1 MSNATATAEKT
12 ANKGNVLA
20 LVKKDVVDVV
30 GKKVQEFVSRGEL
43 HLPTNYSVENAMK
56 SAWLI
61 LQNTVDKDKRPV
73 LQVCTRDSIAN
84 ALLDMAVQGLNPAK
98 KQGYFIA
105 YGNQLVFQRSYF
117 GTMAVT
123 KRVAGA
129 KEIFAEVVYKGDE
142 FEYTIQRGN
151 KIITKHVQRIEN
163 VAPENIVAAYCT
175 IIFDNDRQFTD
186 VMAWAEIQKAW
197 SKSKLDPKKEGST
210 HKEFAQ
216 EMARKTVINRAC
228 KRYLNSSDD
237 GSLLMHHVNR
247 ADEILAEAEVEAE
260 IAENANTEMIDIEAE
275 YELLEDGGEDGEE
288 DAEAENAE
296 DRPADEKKP
305 AEKPKQQQKIQQTKQ
320 QTMFEGPGF

>member
-1 MSNATATAEKT
+1 M
-12 ANKGNVLA
+12 ANELA
-20 LVKKDVVDVV
+20 LIKKDVVDVV

-43 HLPTNYSVENAMK
+43 HLPPNYSVENAMK

-105 YGNQLVFQRSYF
+105 YGRQLVFQRSYF

-129 KEIFAEVVYKGDE
+129 KDIFAEVVYKGDE
-142 FEYTIQRGN
+142 FEYTIKNGN
-151 KIITKHVQRIEN
+151 KYITKHIQRIEN
-163 VAPENIVAAYCT
+163 VDPDNIVAAYCT
-175 IIFDNDRQFTD
+175 IIFDDDRQFTD
-186 VMAWAEIQKAW
+186 IMTWAEIQKAW
-197 SKSKLDPKKEGST
+197 SKSKMNPDKEGST

-237 GSLLMHHVNR
+237 GSLLMYHVNR
-247 ADEILAEAEVEAE
+247 ADEVAAEAEVEAE
-260 IAENANTEMIDIEAE
+260 IEENANQELIDIDAD
-275 YELLEDGGEDGEE
+275 YELLDEGADTEE
-288 DAEAENAE
+288 SAE
-296 DRPADEKKP
+296 DTEEQPADKLKQEKKQ
-305 AEKPKQQQKIQQTKQ
+305 AQHQTIFK
-320 QTMFEGPGF
+320 EGPGF

>member
-1 MSNATATAEKT
+1 M
-12 ANKGNVLA
+12 ANELA
-20 LVKKDVVDVV
+20 LIKKDVVDVV

-43 HLPTNYSVENAMK
+43 HLPPNYSVENAMK

-73 LQVCTRDSIAN
+73 LQACTRDSIAN

-105 YGNQLVFQRSYF
+105 YGRQLVFQRSYF

-129 KEIFAEVVYKGDE
+129 KDIFAELVYKGDE
-142 FEYTIQRGN
+142 FEYTIHRGN
-151 KIITKHVQRIEN
+151 KVITKHVQRIEN
-163 VAPENIVAAYCT
+163 VDPDNIVAAYCT
-175 IIFDNDRQFTD
+175 IVFDDDRHFTD
-186 VMAWAEIQKAW
+186 IMTWQEIQKAW
-197 SKSKLDPKKEGST
+197 SKSKMNPEKEGST

-237 GSLLMHHVNR
+237 GSLLMYHVNR
-247 ADEILAEAEVEAE
+247 ADEVATEAEVEAE
-260 IAENANTEMIDIEAE
+260 IEENANQELIDIE
-275 YELLEDGGEDGEE
+275 YEV
-288 DAEAENAE
+288 
-296 DRPADEKKP
+296 ADEEPEVEEKAAEEPKERKP
-305 AEKPKQQQKIQQTKQ
+305 EEPKQERKQEGKQKTI
-320 QTMFEGPGF
+320 FEEGPGF

>member
-1 MSNATATAEKT
+1 MSTATAT
-12 ANKGNVLA
+12 NKGNALA
-20 LVKKDVVDVV
+20 LIKKDVVDVV

-43 HLPTNYSVENAMK
+43 HLPPNYSVENAMK

-105 YGNQLVFQRSYF
+105 YGKQLVFQRSYF

-129 KEIFAEVVYKGDE
+129 KDIFAEIVYKGDE
-142 FEYTIQRGN
+142 FEYTIHRGN
-151 KIITKHVQRIEN
+151 KVITKHVQRIEN
-163 VAPENIVAAYCT
+163 VNPDNIVAAYCT
-175 IIFDNDRQFTD
+175 IVFDDDRQFTD
-186 VMAWAEIQKAW
+186 IMTWAEIQKAW
-197 SKSKLDPKKEGST
+197 SKSKMNPDKEGST

-237 GSLLMHHVNR
+237 GSLLMYHVNR
-247 ADEILAEAEVEAE
+247 ADEVAAEAEVEAE
-260 IAENANTEMIDIEAE
+260 IEENANQEIIDVEFEVMDEEPEVEEKATEEPKE
-275 YELLEDGGEDGEE
+275 RKPEE
-288 DAEAENAE
+288 
-296 DRPADEKKP
+296 
-305 AEKPKQQQKIQQTKQ
+305 PKQERKQEGKQKTI
-320 QTMFEGPGF
+320 FEEGPGF

>member
-1 MSNATATAEKT
+1 MSTATAT
-12 ANKGNVLA
+12 NKGNALA

-43 HLPTNYSVENAMK
+43 HLPPNYSVENAMK

-61 LQNTVDKDKRPV
+61 LQNTFDKDKRPV
-73 LQVCTRDSIAN
+73 LQACTRDSIAN

-105 YGNQLVFQRSYF
+105 YGKQLVFQRSYF

-129 KEIFAEVVYKGDE
+129 KDIFAEIVYKGDE
-142 FEYTIQRGN
+142 FEYTIHRGN
-151 KIITKHVQRIEN
+151 KVITKHVQRIEN
-163 VAPENIVAAYCT
+163 VDPDNIVAAYCT
-175 IIFDNDRQFTD
+175 IVFDDDRQFTD
-186 VMAWAEIQKAW
+186 VMTWPEIQKAW
-197 SKSKLDPKKEGST
+197 SKSKMNPDKEGST

-237 GSLLMHHVNR
+237 GSLLMYHVNR
-247 ADEILAEAEVEAE
+247 ADEVAAEAEIEAE
-260 IAENANTEMIDIEAE
+260 IEESANQELIDVE
-275 YELLEDGGEDGEE
+275 YEIEDEGPTIEE
-288 DAEAENAE
+288 ATEEPKE
-296 DRPADEKKP
+296 EKPAD
-305 AEKPKQQQKIQQTKQ
+305 KPKQEKKQVQQQTI
-320 QTMFEGPGF
+320 FEEGPGF

>member
-1 MSNATATAEKT
+1 M
-12 ANKGNVLA
+12 ANELA

-30 GKKVQEFVSRGEL
+30 GKKVQEFVARGEL
-43 HLPTNYSVENAMK
+43 HLPLNYSVENAMK

-73 LQVCTRDSIAN
+73 LQVCTKDSIAN

-105 YGNQLVFQRSYF
+105 YGKQLVFQRSYF

-129 KEIFAEVVYKGDE
+129 KDIFAEIVCKGDE
-142 FEYTIQRGN
+142 FEYQIKNGN
-151 KIITKHVQRIEN
+151 KYITKHIQKIEN
-163 VAPENIVAAYCT
+163 VDPNNIVAAYCT
-175 IIFDNDRQFTD
+175 IVFDDDRQFTD
-186 VMAWAEIQKAW
+186 IMTWAEIQKAW
-197 SKSKLDPKKEGST
+197 SKSKMNPEKEGST

-237 GSLLMHHVNR
+237 GSLLMYHVNH
-247 ADEILAEAEVEAE
+247 ADEIAAEAEVEAE
-260 IAENANTEMIDIEAE
+260 IEENANQELIDVEYEPVEDEEENNTEAE
-275 YELLEDGGEDGEE
+275 EQVDED
-288 DAEAENAE
+288 
-296 DRPADEKKP
+296 KS
-305 AEKPKQQQKIQQTKQ
+305 AEKPKQEKKTQQGRQQA
-320 QTMFEGPGF
+320 MFEEGPVF

>member
-1 MSNATATAEKT
+1 MSN
-12 ANKGNVLA
+12 NNLA
-20 LVKKDVVDVV
+20 LIKKDVVDVV

-43 HLPTNYSVENAMK
+43 HLPPNYSVENAMK

-73 LQVCTRDSIAN
+73 LQVCTKDSIAN

-105 YGNQLVFQRSYF
+105 YGRQLVFQRSYF

-129 KEIFAEVVYKGDE
+129 KDIFAEVVYKGDE
-142 FEYTIQRGN
+142 FEYTIHRGN
-151 KIITKHVQRIEN
+151 KVITKHIQRIEN
-163 VAPENIVAAYCT
+163 VDPGNIVAAYCT
-175 IIFDNDRQFTD
+175 IVFDDDRQFTD
-186 VMAWAEIQKAW
+186 IMTWQEIQKAW
-197 SKSKLDPKKEGST
+197 SKSKNNPDREGST

-237 GSLLMHHVNR
+237 GSLLMYHVNR
-247 ADEILAEAEVEAE
+247 ADEVAAEAEVEAE
-260 IAENANTEMIDIEAE
+260 IEESANQELIDIEYEVAE
-275 YELLEDGGEDGEE
+275 DEE
-288 DAEAENAE
+288 ENNTEAEE
-296 DRPADEKKP
+296 QV
-305 AEKPKQQQKIQQTKQ
+305 EKPKQDKQ
-320 QTMFEGPGF
+320 QTMEGPGF

>member
-1 MSNATATAEKT
+1 MSN
-12 ANKGNVLA
+12 NNLA

-43 HLPTNYSVENAMK
+43 HLPPNYSVENAMK

-61 LQNTVDKDKRPV
+61 LQNTFDKDKKPV
-73 LQVCTRDSIAN
+73 LQVCTKDSIAN

-105 YGNQLVFQRSYF
+105 YGRQLVFQRSYF

-129 KEIFAEVVYKGDE
+129 RDIFAEVVYKGDE
-142 FEYTIQRGN
+142 FEYAIKNGN
-151 KIITKHVQRIEN
+151 KYITKHVQRIEN
-163 VAPENIVAAYCT
+163 VDPNNIVAAYCT
-175 IIFDNDRQFTD
+175 IIFDDDRQFTD
-186 VMAWAEIQKAW
+186 IMTWAEIQKAW
-197 SKSKLDPKKEGST
+197 SKSKMNPDKEGST

-237 GSLLMHHVNR
+237 GSLLMHHINR
-247 ADEILAEAEVEAE
+247 ADEVAAEAEVEAE
-260 IAENANTEMIDIEAE
+260 IEENANQELIDIE
-275 YELLEDGGEDGEE
+275 YEF
-288 DAEAENAE
+288 
-296 DRPADEKKP
+296 ADEEPEVEEKTAEEPKERKP
-305 AEKPKQQQKIQQTKQ
+305 EEPKQERKQEGKQKTI
-320 QTMFEGPGF
+320 FEEGPGF

>member
-1 MSNATATAEKT
+1 MSTATAEKT
-12 ANKGNVLA
+12 ANTGNALA
-20 LVKKDVVDVV
+20 LIKKDVVDVV

-43 HLPTNYSVENAMK
+43 HLPPNYSVENAMK

-105 YGNQLVFQRSYF
+105 YGKQLVFQRSYF

-129 KEIFAEVVYKGDE
+129 KDIFAEVVYKGDE
-142 FEYTIQRGN
+142 FEYQIRNGN
-151 KIITKHVQRIEN
+151 KVITKHIQKIEN
-163 VAPENIVAAYCT
+163 VDPNNIVAAYCT
-175 IIFDNDRQFTD
+175 LIFDEDRQFTD
-186 VMAWAEIQKAW
+186 VMTWQEIQKAW
-197 SKSKLDPKKEGST
+197 SKSKMNPEKEGST

-237 GSLLMHHVNR
+237 GSLLMYHVNR
-247 ADEILAEAEVEAE
+247 ADEVAAEAEVEAE
-260 IAENANTEMIDIEAE
+260 IEESANQELIDVE
-275 YELLEDGGEDGEE
+275 YEIEDEGPTIEE
-288 DAEAENAE
+288 ATEEPKE
-296 DRPADEKKP
+296 EKPAD
-305 AEKPKQQQKIQQTKQ
+305 KPKQEKKQAQQQS
-320 QTMFEGPGF
+320 MFEEGPGF